1 MKKDLRE
8 ERRRGGGGEGEGEGG
23 RQDQAMDNEEDGW
36 MDGWMKREGASE
48 EGFGTEA
55 GYYVRRRKHKVE
67 AIDRDMLRRQG
78 AKRGRC
84 EGDGGRKEVPDLG
97 REDTCKLKAGIE
109 GSCHICGG
117 RVIATVCDTYDRTIS
132 HPLKSGYGKEA
143 VRVWRL
149 EGVPSQSA

>member
-1 MKKDLRE
+1 
-8 ERRRGGGGEGEGEGG
+8 
-23 RQDQAMDNEEDGW
+23 